1 MGTAARAAML
11 SFRGGALPWIDVLAE
26 EASNTTIEAVLR
38 LSPAEGG
45 PEWESLF
52 VHGSGATAVTVHVAK
67 EVWGQD
73 QSAVKFMMMLPTTPA
88 SDVFQLLLDSSRRS
102 KWDSLCLDFSLE
114 ERFNENADLMHLT
127 LRVPLEASGG
137 CRPALGLAK
146 LLSGCMPSAFALH
159 TEFRLL

>member
-1 MGTAARAAML
+1 MGINTGVFHISAWEKGGAAAINPALVTPVMPDKGNEESDATFQKMGVLYQLTAARAAML

-52 VHGSGATAVTVHVAK
+52 VHGSGATGVTVHVAK

-73 QSAVKFMMMLPTTPA
+73 QSAVKFVMHWPTTSA
-88 SDVFQLLLDSSRRS
+88 GDVLQLLLDSSRRS
-102 KWDSLCLDFSLE
+102 KWD
-114 ERFNENADLMHLT
+114 
-127 LRVPLEASGG
+127 
-137 CRPALGLAK
+137 AL
-146 LLSGCMPSAFALH
+146 
-159 TEFRLL
+159 